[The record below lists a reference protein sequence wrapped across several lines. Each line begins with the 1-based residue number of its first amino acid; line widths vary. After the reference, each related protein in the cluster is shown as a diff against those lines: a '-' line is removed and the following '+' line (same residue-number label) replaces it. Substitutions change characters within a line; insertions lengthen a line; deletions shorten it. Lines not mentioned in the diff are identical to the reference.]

1 MNPCCVTSF
10 AYSFGWFSPY
20 IGNKQ
25 IIVKVEL
32 PKDVGGAVKRTTVCL
47 DLDYSFPWGHRQNS
61 QLGWGRRCRCV
72 NSLLCRLGPM
82 SSKQVRLHP
91 PWTPWNRRCC
101 GSSLVSNTIHL
112 LKSYPR
118 PSCWYG
124 SLALHYCNSPS
135 ASFSL
140 KPHSHQVVAG
150 FERRRSSMDGGT
162 THWNSIGAMWSI
174 VTVWTVVNIPHFTV
188 DVVVLHLR
196 VCIYGY
202 IWIIVVRG
210 QVEKY

>member
-1 MNPCCVTSF
+1 M
-10 AYSFGWFSPY
+10 GLLKGQPY
-20 IGNKQ
+20 VLIL
-25 IIVKVEL
+25 IIVFREVIGKTVNSAENV
-32 PKDVGGAVKRTTVCL
+32 DVAVLIRC
-47 DLDYSFPWGHRQNS
+47 YA
-61 QLGWGRRCRCV
+61 GWGRWAR
-72 NSLLCRLGPM
+72 
-82 SSKQVRLHP
+82 SKFAYVHP

-135 ASFSL
+135 ASSFSL
-140 KPHSHQVVAG
+140 KPHSHQVLAG
-150 FERRRSSMDGGT
+150 FGRRHSSIDGGT
-162 THWNSIGAMWSI
+162 ILWNSIGAMWSI
-174 VTVWTVVNIPHFTV
+174 VTVWTVVNVPHFTV

>member
-32 PKDVGGAVKRTTVCL
+32 PKDVDGAIKRTTVCL
-47 DLDYSFPWGHRQNS
+47 DLDYSLPWGYRQNS
-61 QLGWGRRCRCV
+61 QLGWERRCRCV
-72 NSLLCRLGPM
+72 NSL
-82 SSKQVRLHP
+82 
-91 PWTPWNRRCC
+91 CC
-101 GSSLVSNTIHL
+101 GSSLVSNTIHF

-140 KPHSHQVVAG
+140 KPHSHQVLAG
-150 FERRRSSMDGGT
+150 FGQRRSSIDGGT
-162 THWNSIGAMWSI
+162 ILWNSIGAMWSI